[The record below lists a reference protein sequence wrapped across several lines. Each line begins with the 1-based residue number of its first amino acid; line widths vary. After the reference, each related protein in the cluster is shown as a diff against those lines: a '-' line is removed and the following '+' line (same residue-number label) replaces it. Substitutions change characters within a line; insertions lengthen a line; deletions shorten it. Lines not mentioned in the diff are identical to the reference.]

1 MPLLNDCEIAIGVDQ
16 VLRAQGADPAVVR
29 SRRPKPVEAAEWAL
43 ELGLSSIEPS
53 VLYESF
59 AVKEVRHESLALS
72 RNGGLSERLR
82 LRGRLLASQLS
93 GARRVIAAL
102 CTIGERLE
110 AAAVNLM
117 DSDPVKA
124 LALEGVGSAATE
136 ALALSACNRFEAQ
149 AAAEGLKS
157 TLPLS
162 PGMIDWPVEVGQPQI
177 FQLLRSEIDRYPAFR
192 LSLSPSAMMLPRK
205 SVSFV
210 LGLGSDVNK
219 QGKPCDYCTVKET
232 CRYQN
237 EYA

>member
-1 MPLLNDCEIAIGVDQ
+1 MPLLKDCEIAIGVDH

-29 SRRPKPVEAAEWAL
+29 SRRPKLVEVAEWAL
-43 ELGLSSIEPS
+43 EVGLTLIEPS
-53 VLYESF
+53 VLYEAF
-59 AVKEVRHESLALS
+59 VVREVRHEWLALS
-72 RNGGLSERLR
+72 RNGDPSERLR

-93 GARRVIAAL
+93 GAGRVIAAL
-102 CTIGERLE
+102 CTTGERLE
-110 AAAVNLM
+110 AAAVDLTS
-117 DSDPVKA
+117 SDPVKA

-136 ALALSACNRFEAQ
+136 ALALSACNRFESQ

-177 FQLLRSEIDRYPAFR
+177 FKLLQREIDHYPAFK

-210 LGLGSDVNK
+210 LGLGSEVNN
-219 QGKPCDYCTVKET
+219 QGKPCDFCSVKET

-237 EYA
+237 QYA